1 MEQDFEIPPI
11 ATTTMSP
18 PPESTLTKSLLKSA
32 LDWGEDF
39 QPPIFTQPVQ
49 TVDLDYDFRM
59 CNIVNPETARLR
71 QSQPKTASLLR
82 FSSLS
87 HICSSDF

>member
-1 MEQDFEIPPI
+1 MEQDLEIPPI
-11 ATTTMSP
+11 PTTTMSP

-39 QPPIFTQPVQ
+39 QPPIFSQPVE

-87 HICSSDF
+87 HICLSYF